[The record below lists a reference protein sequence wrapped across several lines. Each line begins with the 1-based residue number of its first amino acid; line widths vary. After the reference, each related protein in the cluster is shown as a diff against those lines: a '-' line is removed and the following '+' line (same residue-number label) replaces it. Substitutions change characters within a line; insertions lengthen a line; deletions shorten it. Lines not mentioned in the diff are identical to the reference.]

1 MKSLILLSGLIL
13 AIFLSSKDLCQS
25 APDNRYLPT
34 FEDERADF
42 DKRSNL
48 AMDEAE
54 EQRMNP
60 ARAATW
66 IPDVQ
71 RMNPAMDEAE
81 EQRMNPAA
89 KAYLADVKRLIPQL
103 PPRWPPY
110 Y

>member
-1 MKSLILLSGLIL
+1 MKSFILISGLIL

-34 FEDERADF
+34 FVDESVDWE
-42 DKRSNL
+42 KRSNP
-48 AMDEAE
+48 AMAEAE
-54 EQRMNP
+54 E
-60 ARAATW
+60 
-66 IPDVQ
+66 Q

-89 KAYLADVKRLIPQL
+89 KAYLADIKRLIPQL